1 MNKDQI
7 IVTKNSE
14 EKEFYSEDKL
24 RYSLRSCGATS
35 NQVDVIINQVN
46 HQIYN
51 GISTNEIYKKAFSIL
66 KKFDRAFAS
75 RYSLKRA
82 LFELGPTGY
91 PFERLIGA
99 LLKEKGYD
107 TKVGVILQGHCVTH
121 EIDVLAEKDGSVY
134 AIECKFHSDSKATS
148 NVKVPLYINSRFL
161 DVQKFWNASPKNDTN
176 LKQGW
181 LVTNTRFTKD
191 AIDYGKCIGLTLL
204 SWDYPKGNG
213 MKINIDSYG
222 LYPVTALTTLTKKE
236 KQQLIATDFILI
248 KELYSNLGILQ
259 KMHISINR
267 IQQTKNEIDK
277 LLHYDNFTNE
287 TR

>member
-213 MKINIDSYG
+213 MKINIDGYG

-259 KMHISINR
+259 KMHISTNR

>member
-1 MNKDQI
+1 
-7 IVTKNSE
+7 
-14 EKEFYSEDKL
+14 L
-24 RYSLRSCGATS
+24 RC

-213 MKINIDSYG
+213 MKINIDGYG

-259 KMHISINR
+259 KMHISTNR

>member
-1 MNKDQI
+1 
-7 IVTKNSE
+7 
-14 EKEFYSEDKL
+14 
-24 RYSLRSCGATS
+24 
-35 NQVDVIINQVN
+35 
-46 HQIYN
+46 
-51 GISTNEIYKKAFSIL
+51 
-66 KKFDRAFAS
+66 
-75 RYSLKRA
+75 
-82 LFELGPTGY
+82 LGPTGY

-99 LLKEKGYD
+99 LLKEKGYE

-161 DVQKFWNASPKNDTN
+161 DVQKHWNGSSNNGTH

-191 AIDYGKCIGLTLL
+191 ALDYGSCIGLTLL

-213 MKINIDSYG
+213 MKTNIDNYG

-236 KQQLIATDFILI
+236 KQRLITTDIILI

-259 KMHISINR
+259 KMHISTNR

>member
-14 EKEFYSEDKL
+14 EKELYSEDKL
-24 RYSLRSCGATS
+24 RASLLSCGATS

-99 LLKEKGYD
+99 LLKEKGYE

-161 DVQKFWNASPKNDTN
+161 DIQKFWNASPKNDTN

-191 AIDYGKCIGLTLL
+191 ALDYGSCIGLTLL

-259 KMHISINR
+259 KMHISTNR

-277 LLHYDNFTNE
+277 LLHYDNFYQ
-287 TR
+287 